1 MGLPEFMMI
10 NARTLG
16 LADLSLGDARAAH
29 EHLAPLSQ
37 LSLSIGM
44 TEPGLLQ
51 FIPDD
56 IEAMIRVGLLDESDE
71 LLGFYEGHAV
81 RLGRRSALA
90 ASSRCRGLSLAA
102 RGDFDG
108 AGEAAE
114 RSVSLFEQL
123 SMPFDVARSRLA
135 LGEVH
140 RRARRKRLASEN
152 LLAAESIFVELG
164 APLWVALSRDERAR
178 IGLRSAVSAE
188 GAALTQA
195 ESQVADLV
203 ASGLTNAEVAGRL
216 FMAQRTVE
224 AHLSK
229 VYRKLGVSSRAQLAR
244 MHETTTT

>member
-1 MGLPEFMMI
+1 
-10 NARTLG
+10 
-16 LADLSLGDARAAH
+16 
-29 EHLAPLSQ
+29 
-37 LSLSIGM
+37 
-44 TEPGLLQ
+44 
-51 FIPDD
+51 
-56 IEAMIRVGLLDESDE
+56 MIRVGLLDVSDE
-71 LLGFYEGHAV
+71 LLGFYEGHAG

-152 LLAAESIFVELG
+152 LLAAESIFVDLG
-164 APLWVALSRDERAR
+164 APLWVALAREERAR

-195 ESQVADLV
+195 ERQVADLV